1 MAKSTKRQG
10 DMRSLKL
17 FITTFALV
25 TLVSCSDS
33 EEVFGGDN
41 WIVINYW
48 AVWCKP
54 CREEIPELNHLNDV
68 TGIEVLGVNFDR
80 KSGEALYADAQHLG
94 LEFEN
99 IGDPSQ
105 QLGIER
111 PTVLPTTVVL
121 SPSGDVEAVLIGPQT
136 KETILAVIRTDK
148 D

>member
-17 FITTFALV
+17 LITAFVLA

-33 EEVFGGDN
+33 RQLFGGDN
-41 WIVINYW
+41 WTVINYW

-54 CREEIPELNHLNDV
+54 CGEEIPELTHLNGV

-80 KSGEALYADAQHLG
+80 KSGEALYADAQSLG

-99 IGDPSQ
+99 IGDPSH

-111 PTVLPTTVVL
+111 PIVLPTTVVL

-136 KETILAVIRTDK
+136 KETILAVIRPDK

>member
-17 FITTFALV
+17 LITAFVLA
-25 TLVSCSDS
+25 TLASCSDS
-33 EEVFGGDN
+33 RQLFGGDN
-41 WIVINYW
+41 WTVINYW

-54 CREEIPELNHLNDV
+54 CREEIPELNHLNGV
-68 TGIEVLGVNFDR
+68 TGIEVFGVNFDR
-80 KSGEALYADAQHLG
+80 KSGEALYADAQSLG

-99 IGDPSQ
+99 IGDPSH

-111 PTVLPTTVVL
+111 PIVLPTTVVL
-121 SPSGDVEAVLIGPQT
+121 SPSGDVEAVLVGPQT
-136 KETILAVIRTDK
+136 KETILAVIRPDK

>member
-17 FITTFALV
+17 LITAFVLA

-33 EEVFGGDN
+33 RQLFGGDN
-41 WIVINYW
+41 WTVINYW

-54 CREEIPELNHLNDV
+54 CREEIPELNHLNGV

-80 KSGEALYADAQHLG
+80 KSGEALYADAQSLG

-99 IGDPSQ
+99 IGDPSH

-111 PTVLPTTVVL
+111 PNCTAHHRRFITVGRCRGGAYRTANK
-121 SPSGDVEAVLIGPQT
+121 GDDPCG
-136 KETILAVIRTDK
+136 DK
-148 D
+148 T